1 MESVEQVL
9 SGVRS
14 RRRMVA
20 VAVGLVL
27 SVVAGDLVFSPVAV
41 AAPGQAAPAEA
52 GGLDVAH
59 GDPDADP
66 SGNPPPVRSV
76 SLDEAVTAE
85 PDGLFEPRP
94 GGAEPE
100 GWGASWGPWV
110 RRGRVGGGAGA
121 DD

>member
-9 SGVRS
+9 SGVR
-14 RRRMVA
+14 RR
-20 VAVGLVL
+20 
-27 SVVAGDLVFSPVAV
+27 PVAV

-66 SGNPPPVRSV
+66 SDLPPVRSV